1 MKTNISALMSII
13 AEEEKNFNNL
23 LCNMR
28 GHIFNITIQELDGRE
43 TVIEDYKEDF
53 TNELTLLENTYN
65 KLSILKNALFEKNNT
80 LTLSDGRTIQQA
92 ISDNSYLRRIKLLYE
107 GVLIHKSTKKRITE
121 VNNSYFESKTLNFDV
136 ENINSKLKEIEAKIQ
151 QTDFEISKLN
161 SQEFVIEF

>member
-53 TNELTLLENTYN
+53 TNELTLLESTY
-65 KLSILKNALFEKNNT
+65 
-80 LTLSDGRTIQQA
+80 
-92 ISDNSYLRRIKLLYE
+92 
-107 GVLIHKSTKKRITE
+107 
-121 VNNSYFESKTLNFDV
+121 
-136 ENINSKLKEIEAKIQ
+136 
-151 QTDFEISKLN
+151 
-161 SQEFVIEF
+161 

>member
-1 MKTNISALMSII
+1 VDLYS
-13 AEEEKNFNNL
+13 L
-23 LCNMR
+23 LFLR
-28 GHIFNITIQELDGRE
+28 LFGVSF
-43 TVIEDYKEDF
+43 
-53 TNELTLLENTYN
+53 LL
-65 KLSILKNALFEKNNT
+65 
-80 LTLSDGRTIQQA
+80 
-92 ISDNSYLRRIKLLYE
+92 KLLYE